1 MKRKSNRAY
10 YFPKP
15 EPSALERVL
24 HALFGGGPL
33 SPDYAERGLQ
43 LRLETASAPWALLV
57 GLAALGLGGFVYC
70 LWKLIEGA
78 LMLGPLGHIYGA
90 SHAVRRQ
97 LRKTRKSSTRKP
109 PTPEALETAWA
120 KSRRSLEW
128 KLRLGSMLE
137 DLEPSVDQSYIRD
150 DDGAVVGREPGIRGW
165 LMEHCVEVFD
175 HYKTAMGYKA
185 LAHRF
190 RLAIDLPEPF
200 TLEDVLD
207 ALSESIES
215 IEAKEKAERNAR
227 HSKVKNSGYSAAAEA
242 AAEGVIGASE
252 MPHEGAAGVAETAG
266 VTEATR
272 EGAAEASAGATATA
286 EAPRE
291 GAATHLHSAVV
302 ERACG
307 EAGKI
312 LGELRK
318 RNRQKGRS
326 MGRSMGALDEILYGK
341 LKLLHIPRSA

>member
-43 LRLETASAPWALLV
+43 LRLETANAPWVLLV

-78 LMLGPLGHIYGA
+78 LMLGPLGRIYGA

-109 PTPEALETAWA
+109 PTPEALEAAWA

-128 KLRLGSMLE
+128 KLRLG
-137 DLEPSVDQSYIRD
+137 
-150 DDGAVVGREPGIRGW
+150 
-165 LMEHCVEVFD
+165 
-175 HYKTAMGYKA
+175 
-185 LAHRF
+185 
-190 RLAIDLPEPF
+190 IDLSEPF

-207 ALSESIES
+207 ALSESIGRLIGGEYLHFHD
-215 IEAKEKAERNAR
+215 AAFGVALHLGKALELLHDVTSLYGDIHMSLRRIGLAQVLEQGNEPQQ
-227 HSKVKNSGYSAAAEA
+227 HHDFVGFLGFFEPAAAE
-242 AAEGVIGASE
+242 
-252 MPHEGAAGVAETAG
+252 
-266 VTEATR
+266 
-272 EGAAEASAGATATA
+272 
-286 EAPRE
+286 
-291 GAATHLHSAVV
+291 
-302 ERACG
+302 
-307 EAGKI
+307 
-312 LGELRK
+312 
-318 RNRQKGRS
+318 KGF
-326 MGRSMGALDEILYGK
+326 
-341 LKLLHIPRSA
+341 

>member
-43 LRLETASAPWALLV
+43 LRLETANAPWVLLV

-70 LWKLIEGA
+70 LWKLIEAG
-78 LMLGPLGHIYGA
+78 LMLGPLGRIYGA

-109 PTPEALETAWA
+109 PTPEALEAAWA

-215 IEAKEKAERNAR
+215 IEAKEKAERDAR
-227 HSKVKNSGYSAAAEA
+227 RTKIKNSEDIAVAEA
-242 AAEGVIGASE
+242 AAEGVAGASE
-252 MPHEGAAGVAETAG
+252 GA
-266 VTEATR
+266 R
-272 EGAAEASAGATATA
+272 EGATDGAATGAPEAA
-286 EAPRE
+286 RE
-291 GAATHLHSAVV
+291 GAATAQHSAVV
-302 ERACG
+302 ERASG

-312 LGELRK
+312 LGTLRK
-318 RNRQKGRS
+318 RNRKKGRA
-326 MGRSMGALDEILYGK
+326 MGRSMGALDEVLHDK
-341 LKLLHIPRSA
+341 LKLLHVPRSA

>member
-15 EPSALERVL
+15 APSALERVL

-43 LRLETASAPWALLV
+43 LRLETASAPWVLLV

-70 LWKLIEGA
+70 LWKIIEAG
-78 LMLGPLGHIYGA
+78 LMLGPLGRIYGA

-109 PTPEALETAWA
+109 PTPEALEAAWA

-215 IEAKEKAERNAR
+215 IEAKEKAERDAR
-227 HSKVKNSGYSAAAEA
+227 LAKVKNSANIAATEV
-242 AAEGVIGASE
+242 AAEGVAGAQ
-252 MPHEGAAGVAETAG
+252 
-266 VTEATR
+266 EAPR
-272 EGAAEASAGATATA
+272 SGAAEGREASCEGEATAAA
-286 EAPRE
+286 EVPREGEAEGKVGAPRE
-291 GAATHLHSAVV
+291 GAATPQHAAVV

-312 LGELRK
+312 LEALCKGNRK
-318 RNRQKGRS
+318 KGRS
-326 MGRSMGALDEILYGK
+326 MGRSMGALDEILHGK
-341 LKLLHIPRSA
+341 LKLLHSPRSA

>member
-43 LRLETASAPWALLV
+43 LRQEPANAPWVLLV

-70 LWKLIEGA
+70 LWKLIEAG
-78 LMLGPLGHIYGA
+78 LMLGPLGRIYGA

-109 PTPEALETAWA
+109 PTPEALEAAWV

-137 DLEPSVDQSYIRD
+137 DLEPAVDQSYIRD

-215 IEAKEKAERNAR
+215 IEAKEKAERDAR
-227 HSKVKNSGYSAAAEA
+227 HSKVKNSAESAAAEA
-242 AAEGVIGASE
+242 AAESVAGAAA
-252 MPHEGAAGVAETAG
+252 GAAGKPRERAAEGKVG
-266 VTEATR
+266 VLR
-272 EGAAEASAGATATA
+272 EGAAK
-286 EAPRE
+286 
-291 GAATHLHSAVV
+291 HQHSAVV
-302 ERACG
+302 KRACG
-307 EAGKI
+307 EMGKI
-312 LGELRK
+312 LEMLRK
-318 RNRQKGRS
+318 GNRKKGRS
-326 MGRSMGALDEILYGK
+326 MGRSMGALDEILHGK

>member
-1 MKRKSNRAY
+1 MQRKSNRAY

-43 LRLETASAPWALLV
+43 LRLETASAPWVLLV

-70 LWKLIEGA
+70 LWKLIEAG
-78 LMLGPLGHIYGA
+78 LMLGPLGRIYGA

-109 PTPEALETAWA
+109 PTPEALEAAWA
-120 KSRRSLEW
+120 KSRHSLEW

-215 IEAKEKAERNAR
+215 IEAKEKAEREAKR
-227 HSKVKNSGYSAAAEA
+227 TKVKNSGDSAAAEA
-242 AAEGVIGASE
+242 AAEGVAGASKTPRE
-252 MPHEGAAGVAETAG
+252 DAAECVAEGKAG
-266 VTEATR
+266 MAR
-272 EGAAEASAGATATA
+272 EGATTAQ
-286 EAPRE
+286 
-291 GAATHLHSAVV
+291 HSAVV

-312 LGELRK
+312 LGTLRK
-318 RNRQKGRS
+318 RNRKKGRPV
-326 MGRSMGALDEILYGK
+326 GRSMGALDEILHGK

>member
-15 EPSALERVL
+15 EPSALERAL

-43 LRLETASAPWALLV
+43 LRFETANAPWVLLV

-70 LWKLIEGA
+70 LWKLIEAG
-78 LMLGPLGHIYGA
+78 LMLGPLGRIYGA

-109 PTPEALETAWA
+109 PTPEALEAAWA

-137 DLEPSVDQSYIRD
+137 DLEPAVDQSYIRD

-215 IEAKEKAERNAR
+215 IEAKEKDLKVITLCGSTRFKEQFLEAQKRLTLEGYVVLSVGLFG
-227 HSKVKNSGYSAAAEA
+227 HSGDEEA
-242 AAEGVIGASE
+242 WQPGTKE
-252 MPHEGAAGVAETAG
+252 MLDN
-266 VTEATR
+266 
-272 EGAAEASAGATATA
+272 
-286 EAPRE
+286 
-291 GAATHLHSAVV
+291 LH
-302 ERACG
+302 
-307 EAGKI
+307 
-312 LGELRK
+312 LRK
-318 RNRQKGRS
+318 IDMSDGIYVINVGGYIGESTQR
-326 MGRSMGALDEILYGK
+326 EIEYAFVNGTYIKYLEP
-341 LKLLHIPRSA
+341 IQ

>member
-1 MKRKSNRAY
+1 MKRRSRRAAY
-10 YFPKP
+10 YYPPP
-15 EPSALERVL
+15 EPDALERILKVL
-24 HALFGGGPL
+24 SGETTLFTDPG
-33 SPDYAERGLQ
+33 DTRLQ
-43 LRLETASAPWALLV
+43 RRLETTMAPLGLLV

-78 LMLGPLGHIYGA
+78 LMLGPMGRVYGA
-90 SHAVRRQ
+90 SRAVRRQ
-97 LRKTRKSSTRKP
+97 LLKTRKASTRKP
-109 PTPEALETAWA
+109 PTPEALEAAWE

-137 DLEPSVDQSYIRD
+137 DLEPAVDQSYIRD

-215 IEAKEKAERNAR
+215 IEAKEKEERDAR
-227 HSKVKNSGYSAAAEA
+227 RAKVKNSEESAAAGA
-242 AAEGVIGASE
+242 AAEGVKGASGAA
-252 MPHEGAAGVAETAG
+252 HEGAAT
-266 VTEATR
+266 
-272 EGAAEASAGATATA
+272 
-286 EAPRE
+286 PQY
-291 GAATHLHSAVV
+291 SAVV

-307 EAGKI
+307 AAGKI
-312 LGELRK
+312 LGELGK
-318 RNRQKGRS
+318 RNRKEGRN
-326 MGRSMGALDEILYGK
+326 MRRSMGALDEILHAK
-341 LKLLHIPRSA
+341 LKLLHVPRSA

>member
-43 LRLETASAPWALLV
+43 LRLETANAPWVLLV

-70 LWKLIEGA
+70 LWKLIEAG
-78 LMLGPLGHIYGA
+78 LMLGPLGRIYGA

-109 PTPEALETAWA
+109 PTPEALEAAWA

-207 ALSESIES
+207 ALSDSIES
-215 IEAKEKAERNAR
+215 IEAKEKAERDAR
-227 HSKVKNSGYSAAAEA
+227 LAKVKNSGENATAEA
-242 AAEGVIGASE
+242 AAGGVARVSDAPREGAEGKPEALREGAAGGVAG
-252 MPHEGAAGVAETAG
+252 MRREGAAGVR
-266 VTEATR
+266 R
-272 EGAAEASAGATATA
+272 EGMATN
-286 EAPRE
+286 
-291 GAATHLHSAVV
+291 LHSAAVA
-302 ERACG
+302 RASV
-307 EAGKI
+307 EAGQI
-312 LGELRK
+312 LGTLRK
-318 RNRQKGRS
+318 QNRKKGRPVR
-326 MGRSMGALDEILYGK
+326 RSMGALDEILHGK
-341 LKLLHIPRSA
+341 LKLLRIPRSA

>member
-43 LRLETASAPWALLV
+43 LRLETANAPWVLLV

-70 LWKLIEGA
+70 LWKLIEAG
-78 LMLGPLGHIYGA
+78 LMLGPLGRIYGA

-109 PTPEALETAWA
+109 PTPEALEAAWA

-215 IEAKEKAERNAR
+215 IEAKEKEERDAR
-227 HSKVKNSGYSAAAEA
+227 LAKVKNSGDSAAAEA
-242 AAEGVIGASE
+242 AAEGV
-252 MPHEGAAGVAETAG
+252 
-266 VTEATR
+266 
-272 EGAAEASAGATATA
+272 AGAQKM
-286 EAPRE
+286 PRE
-291 GAATHLHSAVV
+291 GAATSAATSAAASVAGGKTGASEASRAGAAAHLLSAVV

-307 EAGKI
+307 ETERT
-312 LGELRK
+312 LGELQK
-318 RNRQKGRS
+318 RNRKKGRA
-326 MGRSMGALDEILYGK
+326 MGRSMGALDEILHGK

>member
-1 MKRKSNRAY
+1 MQRKSNRAY
-10 YFPKP
+10 YFPQP

-43 LRLETASAPWALLV
+43 LRLETANAPWVLLV

-70 LWKLIEGA
+70 LWKIIEAG
-78 LMLGPLGHIYGA
+78 LMLGPLGRIYGA

-109 PTPEALETAWA
+109 PTPEALEAAWA
-120 KSRRSLEW
+120 KSRHSLEW

-200 TLEDVLD
+200 TMEDVLD

-215 IEAKEKAERNAR
+215 IEAKEKEERDAR
-227 HSKVKNSGYSAAAEA
+227 RAKVKNSGDGAAAEA
-242 AAEGVIGASE
+242 AAEGVKGALKA
-252 MPHEGAAGVAETAG
+252 PHEGVAECVAEGKAGTA
-266 VTEATR
+266 R
-272 EGAAEASAGATATA
+272 EGAAEEGMPTLSQNPIIARA
-286 EAPRE
+286 RE
-291 GAATHLHSAVV
+291 
-302 ERACG
+302 

-312 LGELRK
+312 LETLRK
-318 RNRQKGRS
+318 RNGKTERP
-326 MGRSMGALDEILYGK
+326 MGRSMGALDEILHGK